1 MMCMKNM
8 RFSSHPRAK
17 VRRQGPPGSARAQP
31 CIQGYDVKEKERK
44 TGLQTFSFFP
54 VFTACLLFLIIYF
67 AIIIE
72 MPSST
77 KKHLFPSLGY
87 YIYCTQSMRF
97 QFCWCEIRS
106 RTQNTTTVI
115 DKEKQKPVQI
125 YMI

>member
-1 MMCMKNM
+1 MICMKNM
-8 RFSSHPRAK
+8 RFSSRPRAR

-31 CIQGYDVKEKERK
+31 CIQDYDVKEKERK

-77 KKHLFPSLGY
+77 KKHLFPSQGY
-87 YIYCTQSMRF
+87 DIYICCTRDFSFAGVKLTAKLKIPQL
-97 QFCWCEIRS
+97 
-106 RTQNTTTVI
+106 
-115 DKEKQKPVQI
+115 
-125 YMI
+125 